1 MIYSILCKLCIVLY
15 NVLRK
20 KTIEQKMA
28 TNIIVGF
35 EDIKVKLLPFSYPS
49 IKPISPRANSLPLIA
64 RRTTPLP
71 RRLLRR

>member
-1 MIYSILCKLCIVLY
+1 MIYYILCKLCIVLY

-35 EDIKVKLLPFSYPS
+35 EDIKVKLLPFSYRS
-49 IKPISPRANSLPLIA
+49 ISPRANSLHIISIRSKP
-64 RRTTPLP
+64 PP
-71 RRLLRR
+71 RRLLRQAR